1 MCFRL
6 NRFSVL
12 VALCGLAAVT
22 SLAAQTTAPSTL
34 PRIVSRDGH
43 HALLIDGAPYLM
55 LSAEVHNSSA
65 WPAMLPQVW
74 PVVDELHLNTVQVPI
89 YWEQFEPA
97 PGRYDT
103 SMLQLLLTQ
112 ARAHHA
118 HLVLLW
124 FGTWKNGS
132 GHYIPQWM
140 KLDEARYP
148 HIVGPHTPG
157 TDGRKVDSLSPHAPA
172 TIAAD
177 AAAFA
182 ALMHA
187 LKLADPQHTVLMMQV
202 ENELGSW
209 GAVRDFSPAAERLFA
224 GPVPDAALKA
234 MHKAT
239 GGSWREVFGT
249 DADEYF
255 HAWSIAAD
263 VEQIAAAGKREYPLP
278 MYINVSLRNPIHPGP
293 ANTYETGGATDNVLP
308 LWQAAAPSIDDY
320 GVDLYYDT
328 YAEMVRAMELY
339 DLPGNATFIA
349 EISNRPDYA
358 RYFFAAL
365 GHGAIGFAPF
375 GMDRTRYRNND
386 AVTADLDGK
395 SMAPYVLTYGMF
407 APMQREIARLNFE
420 GHVQAFAEDPD
431 VHERTLDFGSWK
443 AKVSFGMP
451 VFGFGGTPPGNHP
464 ALGGA
469 MVAQL
474 GPDEFLVV
482 AEHARIDFK
491 PAYPKLNM
499 QFLAV
504 EEGSYEHGAWKT
516 TRIWNGD
523 QTDYGLNLT
532 DLPQVLRVK
541 LATY

>member
-1 MCFRL
+1 MK
-6 NRFSVL
+6 RFSP
-12 VALCGLAAVT
+12 AAILCAAIAAPHT
-22 SLAAQTTAPSTL
+22 APQLSAQTPSAPTL
-34 PRIVSRDGH
+34 PHIVTRDGH
-43 HALLIDGAPYLM
+43 HALFVDGAPYLM

-65 WPAMLPQVW
+65 WPASLPQVW
-74 PVVDELHLNTVQVPI
+74 PVVDELHLNTLQVPI
-89 YWEQFEPA
+89 YWEQFEPS
-97 PGRYDT
+97 PGHYDT
-103 SMLQLLLTQ
+103 SMLHLLLTQ
-112 ARAHHA
+112 ARAHHV

-132 GHYIPQWM
+132 GHYTPQWI
-140 KLDEARYP
+140 KSDESRYP
-148 HIVGPHTPG
+148 HILGK
-157 TDGRKVDSLSPHAPA
+157 DGRKVDSLSPHAPA

-177 AAAFA
+177 ARAFA

-187 LKLADPQHTVLMMQV
+187 LKLADPQHTVLMIQV
-202 ENELGSW
+202 ENEIGSW
-209 GAVRDFSPAAERLFA
+209 GSVRDFSPTAERLIA
-224 GPVPDAALKA
+224 GPVPEAALNA
-234 MHKAT
+234 MHKPT
-239 GGSWREVFGT
+239 GGTWRQVFGT

-255 HAWSIAAD
+255 HAWSIATD
-263 VEQIAAAGKREYPLP
+263 IQQIASAGKHAYPLP
-278 MYINVSLRNPIHPGP
+278 MYVNVSLRNPIHPGP

-308 LWQAAAPSIDDY
+308 LWQAAAPAIDDY
-320 GVDLYYDT
+320 AVDLYYDT
-328 YAEMVRAMELY
+328 YAEYLRAIELY
-339 DLPGNATFIA
+339 DLPNNATFVA
-349 EISNRPDYA
+349 ESSNRPDYA

-395 SMAPYVLTYGMF
+395 SLAPYALTYGMF

-420 GHVQAFAEDPD
+420 GHAQALAEDPD
-431 VHERTLDFGSWK
+431 VHTRTLDFGAWT

-451 VFGFGGTPPGNHP
+451 IFGFGNTPPGNHP

-474 GPDEFLVV
+474 GPNEFLIV

-491 PAYPKLNM
+491 PADPKLNM

-504 EEGSYEHGAWKT
+504 EEGTYDHGTWKT